1 MARTR
6 ADSGLS
12 DRGQA
17 NAPSAAGRE
26 PDPPG
31 SAPSAPRRR
40 RWLRAFVL
48 ALALVLVLVSGAAA
62 WLILDPGLVRP
73 FAEQVAATATGRPVT
88 IGTLDFRLLDGRVVI
103 EATQIRVGQTTTE
116 RLSISL
122 SGMRSHAQGEGVR
135 FPNGSS
141 LEQFQA
147 TLEFSVAGVPRIS
160 TVDATGA
167 VLVAT
172 RRAQSDP
179 SSPPPLVR
187 LLIVPR
193 ILLGL
198 GLERLVMHSGTIEY
212 RGRNSVHSAGMT
224 AVLATADDGFSVRG
238 ELLVAAD
245 ASPVPF
251 DGMVRNPM
259 DEDWE
264 IDVRLT
270 GNRIPMEG
278 VRLMAEVLEPGPTV
292 GTALGRISNE
302 SRFLLSVRIARA
314 RIETVS
320 LDFTF
325 EAPRVSGADAVSL
338 EGVRFVARA
347 VPDPAGWTLTGEVD
361 WSRLPGGEGAEQT
374 PFVVRWSNGVP
385 GSLRWSARRI
395 AVPLLARIAGRTF
408 GSGSTLGDSLE
419 RLRPAGMIDEI
430 AAFGDPA
437 AGSDPAPFWLSA
449 LVSGFGA
456 SAGEVRV
463 SDARARVEFAGDEWR
478 VRFVNDRVD
487 AFLPSFRTA
496 PYELTLRGELRIEV
510 AEEDW
515 TVRTAGLEMS
525 AAGLEARLQGSLA
538 APLPDRP
545 GTPRLDLEA
554 RLDDV
559 PLADFAAVLPDLRG
573 GGFSRWYRRAV
584 RSGRLTGA
592 ALTVRGDPRT
602 IPYADGDGT
611 FEARGTV
618 RDADFV
624 YAAGW
629 PAARVEEA
637 EFRSR
642 GAVLEFTD
650 IRGSIFDSA
659 FEGGSARIGNVTDP
673 AGRVQVS
680 LSGSG
685 PAADLLEFLRTSP
698 LGAKDEGASREV
710 RADGPATT
718 TVSLDVPYGRDA
730 RERQLD
736 ARGTIELDGV
746 AFRLAGRRAV
756 LEEVRGELGFDAASL
771 SGGPLLGRFRGEP
784 IETHVEFD
792 RGHGLRLRFS
802 GEADGDW
809 FSVALRDLV
818 NLDEEETDPWLE
830 HLLGRT
836 AWEAQYRGRGGIVFR
851 SDLRTASVDFPAPFE
866 KPAGTARPLEALLT
880 PGESEWLIEAGY
892 GPDTRGVFEVVETQG
907 EWKLARGSV
916 ALGGVPPALPTADH
930 IEVSG
935 KLTDLDL
942 DPWLALGTP
951 GPAGAATWISRIGK
965 LDIATGTTHAFGRP
979 IALDRLELDPAIDGS
994 GFQIRLTGD
1003 GVAGEALFPADPAAG
1018 RARIHFERLHL
1029 GATLDEEESGHDD
1042 GAPDAPVAAGT
1053 APGRWPA
1060 FDARVDSLRFEGID
1074 LGAAQ
1079 ATGNRTGNGLEL
1091 AEIVVDAPDFTV
1103 RGSGTW
1109 SAGEDGAPVSRLD
1122 FRLNTDDISRV
1133 LIAAGAEKDAAAAGA
1148 VDFHLDLAWP
1158 GSPFEPSMAGIEGRI
1173 GLSAR
1178 DGHLPRVRVGPFARL
1193 LSLMSLNALPRVL
1206 ALDLSHVVGKGL
1218 AYDSLV
1224 ARTEVAEGSAR
1235 IREFTISGP
1244 SARIE
1249 VSGNIDLVAREY
1261 DQVISVI
1268 PRVSRS
1274 GALVPVW
1281 ATVWPVLAANFFLEK
1296 VAGKDVLLDRL
1307 FRLKYRVKGSWDDP
1321 QIERVKISQTDG
1333 GTQ

>member
-12 DRGQA
+12 GPGQA
-17 NAPSAAGRE
+17 NESTAAGHASE
-26 PDPPG
+26 PPG
-31 SAPSAPRRR
+31 SAPPAPRRR
-40 RWLRAFVL
+40 RWLRALVL

-62 WLILDPGLVRP
+62 WLVLDPGLVRP
-73 FAEQVAATATGRPVT
+73 FAERIATMATGRPVT
-88 IGTLDFRLLDGRVVI
+88 VGTLDFRLLEGRVII
-103 EATQIRVGQTTTE
+103 EATQVRVGQTTTE
-116 RLSISL
+116 RVSISL
-122 SGMRSHAQGEGVR
+122 SGMRSHARGEGVR

-141 LEQFQA
+141 LEQFRA
-147 TLEFSVAGVPRIS
+147 TLDLSVAGVPRIS

-179 SSPPPLVR
+179 SGPPPLER

-198 GLERLVMHSGTIEY
+198 GLERLVVHSGTIEY
-212 RGRNSVHSAGMT
+212 RGRKSVHSAGMT
-224 AVLATADDGFSVRG
+224 AVLATADDGLSVRG

-245 ASPVPF
+245 APPVPF
-251 DGMVRNPM
+251 DATVHNPM
-259 DEDWE
+259 GDDWE

-270 GNRIPMEG
+270 GNRVPMEG
-278 VRLMAEVLEPGPTV
+278 VRFMAGVLEPGPTM
-292 GTALGRISNE
+292 GTTLGRISNE

-347 VPDPAGWTLTGEVD
+347 VPDPAGWTVTGEVD
-361 WSRLPGGEGAEQT
+361 WSRLPGGEDAEQT

-385 GSLRWSARRI
+385 GSLRWSARRV
-395 AVPLLARIAGRTF
+395 AVPLLARLAGRTF

-419 RLRPAGMIDEI
+419 GLRPAGMIDEI

-437 AGSDPAPFWLSA
+437 TGSDSAPFWLSA

-456 SAGEVRV
+456 SAGELRV
-463 SDARARVEFAGDEWR
+463 SNARARVEFAGDEWR

-487 AFLPSFRTA
+487 ASLPSFRTA
-496 PYELTLRGELRIEV
+496 PYELTLRGELRVEV
-510 AEEDW
+510 AEEGW
-515 TVRTAGLEMS
+515 TVRTAGLEMG

-602 IPYADGDGT
+602 IPYAGGDGT
-611 FEARGTV
+611 FEARGTI
-618 RDADFV
+618 RGAGFD
-624 YAAGW
+624 YAEGW

-698 LGAKDEGASREV
+698 LGARDVGATREV

-718 TVSLDVPYGRDA
+718 AVSLDVPYGRDA
-730 RERQLD
+730 RGRRLD

-756 LEEVRGELGFDAASL
+756 LEEVRGELGFDATSL

-784 IETHVEFD
+784 IETLVEFD
-792 RGHGLRLRFS
+792 RGDGLRLRFS

-818 NLDEEETDPWLE
+818 NLGEEETDPWLE

-836 AWEAQYRGRGGIVFR
+836 AWQAEYRGRDGIVFR

-892 GPDTRGVFEVVETQG
+892 GPDTSGVFEVVETQG
-907 EWKLARGSV
+907 GWKLARGSV
-916 ALGGVPPALPTADH
+916 ALGGDPPALPTADH
-930 IEVSG
+930 IEISG

-942 DPWLALGTP
+942 DPWLALGAP
-951 GPAGAATWISRIGK
+951 GPTGAAKWISRIGK
-965 LDIATGTTHAFGRP
+965 LDIATGTARAFGRP
-979 IALDRLELDPAIDGS
+979 IALDRLELEPTIDGS
-994 GFQIRLTGD
+994 GFQIRITGD
-1003 GVAGEALFPADPAAG
+1003 GVAGEVLFPTDPAAG
-1018 RARIHFERLHL
+1018 RARVHFERLHL
-1029 GATLDEEESGHDD
+1029 GATLDEEESGLDD
-1042 GAPDAPVAAGT
+1042 GTPDEPVAAGT

-1060 FDARVDSLRFEGID
+1060 FDARIDSLRFEAID

-1103 RGSGTW
+1103 RGSGSW
-1109 SAGEDGAPVSRLD
+1109 SAGEDGASVSRLD
-1122 FRLNTDDISRV
+1122 VRLNTEDISQV

-1158 GSPFEPSMAGIEGRI
+1158 GSPFEPSLVGIEGGI

-1218 AYDSLV
+1218 AYDSLL

-1249 VSGNIDLVAREY
+1249 VSGNIDLAAREY
-1261 DQVISVI
+1261 DQVITVI

-1307 FRLKYRVKGSWDDP
+1307 FRLKYRVEGSWDDP
-1321 QIERVKISQTDG
+1321 QIERVKIRQTDG
-1333 GTQ
+1333 ETR